1 MTWPLSLSP
10 TFEPQLWLI
19 TASVYDINHPLLSQM
34 LYLDVKVLAAGQ
46 QLTSTGMVNQ
56 PIMPAIIDGAESYE
70 QEAQIRFHVG
80 NVQLC

>member
-1 MTWPLSLSP
+1 
-10 TFEPQLWLI
+10 
-19 TASVYDINHPLLSQM
+19 M